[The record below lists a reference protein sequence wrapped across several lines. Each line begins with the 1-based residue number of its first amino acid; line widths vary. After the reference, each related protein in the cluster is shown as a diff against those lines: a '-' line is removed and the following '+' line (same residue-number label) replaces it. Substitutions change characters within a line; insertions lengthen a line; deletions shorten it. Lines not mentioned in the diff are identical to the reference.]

1 MRIEI
6 NISEEEARRIKWFLQ
21 RRYRK
26 KKTVKLKTLIL
37 LAIRT
42 EVVEEADMFLRFLEE
57 TEENDEVD

>member
-42 EVVEEADMFLRFLEE
+42 EVAEQKLLKRQIHSCVS
-57 TEENDEVD
+57 